1 MANLLHHQIRYS
13 FIGAHPSEYAD
24 PKKTIIF
31 GDAEVRFSGGK
42 ITALR
47 ILNVS
52 QKKKSERFYKGV
64 NLTIYDFDGSEAIEK
79 LTPKQAECAEFMRKC
94 REAAEQCFVVE
105 MARWGVKVNL
115 NQSI

>member
-1 MANLLHHQIRYS
+1 M
-13 FIGAHPSEYAD
+13 
-24 PKKTIIF
+24 IF
-31 GDAEVRFSGGK
+31 GDAEVRFSGGE

-52 QKKKSERFYKGV
+52 QKKKSERFYKGTKL
-64 NLTIYDFDGSEAIEK
+64 NIYDFDGSENMET
-79 LTPKQAECAEFMRKC
+79 LTQKQAECAEFMRKC

>member
-1 MANLLHHQIRYS
+1 MASLLHHQIRYS

-24 PKKTIIF
+24 PKKTMIF

-42 ITALR
+42 ITAIR

-52 QKKKSERFYKGV
+52 QKKKSERFYKGTKLPMY
-64 NLTIYDFDGSEAIEK
+64 NFDGSEAPET

-105 MARWGVKVNL
+105 MARWGVKVTL